1 MVATVLAEDDMPK
14 TNDYVNYEEVGE
26 FLSRHYSSENAL
38 EDISVAVATRNK
50 KVLKLYL
57 TAVQDK
63 CDYYKN
69 KL

>member
-1 MVATVLAEDDMPK
+1 MVVMVQLVSNMAKVDLI
-14 TNDYVNYEEVGE
+14 DYSEVGD
-26 FLSRHYSSENAL
+26 FLSRVYTSENAL

>member
-1 MVATVLAEDDMPK
+1 MAKVDLI
-14 TNDYVNYEEVGE
+14 DYSEVGD
-26 FLSRHYSSENAL
+26 FLSRVYTSENAL

>member
-1 MVATVLAEDDMPK
+1 MADMAQVENNMPK
-14 TNDYVNYEEVGE
+14 IDFIDYSEVGD
-26 FLSRHYSSENAL
+26 FLSRVYTSENAL

>member
-1 MVATVLAEDDMPK
+1 MAKVDLI
-14 TNDYVNYEEVGE
+14 DYSEVGE
-26 FLSRHYSSENAL
+26 FLSRIYTKEMAL

>member
-1 MVATVLAEDDMPK
+1 MVQLVSNMAKVDLI
-14 TNDYVNYEEVGE
+14 DYSEVGD
-26 FLSRHYSSENAL
+26 FLSRVYTSENAL

>member
-1 MVATVLAEDDMPK
+1 MADMVQVENNMPK
-14 TNDYVNYEEVGE
+14 IDFIDYSEVGD
-26 FLSRHYSSENAL
+26 FLSRVYTSENAL